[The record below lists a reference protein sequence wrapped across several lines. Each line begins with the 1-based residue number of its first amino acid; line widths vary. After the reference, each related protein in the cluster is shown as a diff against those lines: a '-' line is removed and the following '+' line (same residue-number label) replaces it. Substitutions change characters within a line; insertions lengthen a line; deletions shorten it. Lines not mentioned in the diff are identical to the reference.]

1 MEQRHVSF
9 AGLPEESTILF
20 LRGAGVLIATV
31 TLTGL
36 VANAFVVV
44 AVLGSRRM
52 RCAAINLLLANLA
65 ITDFLYLLSR
75 TAIWIPFVITARHE
89 WVGPKFLCP
98 IERYLSQSFIMMSI
112 LTYFAIAI
120 ERYLAIVHPL
130 HIHQQLCKRCRITIT
145 FIWAF
150 TLTCQ
155 LPIYLMFQGIVN
167 FGDYEFDERMCG
179 NPHFPPLY
187 LVSWIWLWTIF
198 SIIYIIPTVVSTVLY
213 FKICRV
219 LWASNGLRTNS
230 LPAPI
235 KSSSTGHQSLT
246 NLDGRRNVVK
256 MLIICVLVFYISYTP
271 LAVFYMWGAIFNV
284 RMDVPLEFEFAA
296 LLLVMFS
303 SALNPFLYTLFS
315 RTFRDRLFCICRR
328 VLSRKSTTES
338 TLVNGSL

>member
-1 MEQRHVSF
+1 MEQRDISF
-9 AGLPEESTILF
+9 AGLSKESTILF
-20 LRGAGVLIATV
+20 LHGLGVLLAAI
-31 TLTGL
+31 TLIGL

-44 AVLGSRRM
+44 VVLGERRM

-65 ITDFLYLLSR
+65 MTDFLYLLSR
-75 TAIWIPFVITARHE
+75 TPVWIPFVITGRHE

-98 IERYLSQSFIMMSI
+98 IERYLNQSFIMVSI

-130 HIHQQLCKRCRITIT
+130 HVHQHVCKRCRITIAC
-145 FIWAF
+145 IWAF

-187 LVSWIWLWTIF
+187 LISWIWLWAIF
-198 SIIYIIPTVVSTVLY
+198 SIIYIIPAVVSTVLY

-219 LWASNGLRTNS
+219 LWTSNGLRINS
-230 LPAPI
+230 LSAPI
-235 KSSSTGHQSLT
+235 TSPTGFQSFT

-256 MLIICVLVFYISYTP
+256 MLIMCVLVFYISYTP
-271 LAVFYMWGAIFNV
+271 LAVFYMWGPICHV
-284 RMDVPLEFEFAA
+284 RMNVPLEIEFAVF
-296 LLLVMFS
+296 LLVLFS
-303 SALNPFLYTLFS
+303 CALNPFLYTLFS
-315 RTFRDRLFCICRR
+315 KTFRDRLFSVGRR
-328 VLSRKSTTES
+328 CGFRKSTTE
-338 TLVNGSL
+338 TTPINGST